1 MEFYEA
7 LDAEE
12 PGAGYTCFGSP
23 GAPDGMSQGA
33 IDWLGGWAPGGGYSP
48 FPEGVG
54 IEMKPDAK
62 VVLQVHYNLE
72 GVELGEQDRTQMLL
86 EVEDEVEN
94 QVIIQPWTD
103 TRWLDSERMEIP
115 AESEGT
121 TYSFGYTMPIP
132 LTIYT
137 ANLHMH
143 TLGRSGRM
151 YLDRADDSEECML
164 DIPRWDFNWQRGY
177 KFVEPKE
184 VQAGDAIVVEC
195 TWDNPTDQDVYWGE
209 GTSDEMCLGTMLVG
223 W

>member
-1 MEFYEA
+1 
-7 LDAEE
+7 
-12 PGAGYTCFGSP
+12 
-23 GAPDGMSQGA
+23 MSQGA